1 MTIMDLTY
9 AAQNMIKSLVMLAAL
24 IADTLI
30 NPRDEQTSQ
39 QGDI

>member
-1 MTIMDLTY
+1 VL
-9 AAQNMIKSLVMLAAL
+9 LGAL
-24 IADTLI
+24 IVDALI

>member
-1 MTIMDLTY
+1 MFAASQNLTRSFVLLT
-9 AAQNMIKSLVMLAAL
+9 AIVV
-24 IADTLI
+24 DTLL